1 MNLEGARR
9 VMETTSHETAN
20 QYLRFGWSLINQY
33 VVEATADTPAMVKY
47 VLASVRRL
55 EDTRRLLTLTDADAV
70 NEHLTLGWRLV
81 DKYVTA
87 SPDPERRDEA
97 PHFVLA
103 WQGDEA
109 PVFPGESANS
119 PEPLDADTDG
129 DELY

>member
-70 NEHLTLGWRLV
+70 NEHLAVGWRLV

-87 SPDPERRDEA
+87 SPEPVRRDEA
-97 PHFVLA
+97 LHFVLA
-103 WQGDEA
+103 WQSDEA
-109 PVFPGESANS
+109 PTYPGETASSA
-119 PEPLDADTDG
+119 EPLEADSDS